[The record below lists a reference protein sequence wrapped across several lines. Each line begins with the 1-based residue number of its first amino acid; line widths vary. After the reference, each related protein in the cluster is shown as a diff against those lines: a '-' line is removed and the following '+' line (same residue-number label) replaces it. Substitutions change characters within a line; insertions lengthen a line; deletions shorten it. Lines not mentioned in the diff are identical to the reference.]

1 MKKISFIISFSIFSL
16 LINSSCGDDFLEKQP
31 QGQYSPAVL
40 KTPRGVEGAL
50 VGAYALLDGIGTSG
64 VTDWHGAAS
73 NWIFGSVVSD
83 DAYKGSDAGDQP
95 EQTFMERYVW
105 LPSNGHLYGKWR
117 VLYDGV
123 ARAND
128 VLKTLPE
135 VEEVDEARRAQITAE
150 ARFLRG
156 HYHFE
161 AKKMWNNISYISDEL
176 WDPSDPTS
184 VQVPNNEDAWP
195 QIQADF
201 QFAMETL
208 PETQPGNLGRP
219 TKYAAMAYLAKCH
232 MFQAFPNGI
241 ADLTRLSAAKALLDQ
256 IIASGRYRLVDNFH
270 DNFAA
275 ETRNNAESVFEI
287 QYSLTASDGNG
298 GNVGDGLTYMYP
310 NGPGGCCGFFQP
322 SQNLVN
328 AYKTD
333 ANGLPMIGTFND
345 VNVKNDEGILTSEP
359 FEPYQGNL
367 DARLDWTVGR
377 RGIPF
382 LDWGVHPGR
391 FWIRDQSYAGPFS
404 AKKQIVSKAESGK
417 SGNQRLSANNYRLM
431 RYSHVLLWAAE
442 CEVELGNLEQ
452 ARILVNMIR
461 ERAAKPEGF
470 VKHADGTPA
479 ANYVVGLYNDPWT
492 DQNAAREAVRFENRL
507 EFAMEGHRFF
517 DLVRWGIAE
526 PVLNKYLE
534 KERLLRTYLSG
545 AKFEDKHR
553 YYPIPEQAI
562 VYSSKG
568 GKPTLQQNPGY

>member
-1 MKKISFIISFSIFSL
+1 MKKLFLILYISLFCLFIIS
-16 LINSSCGDDFLEKQP
+16 SCSEDFLEKQP
-31 QGQYSPAVL
+31 QGQYSPQVL

-64 VTDWHGAAS
+64 VTDWHAAAS
-73 NWIFGSVVSD
+73 NWIYGSVVSD

-105 LPSNGHLYGKWR
+105 LPTNGHLYGKWR
-117 VLYDGV
+117 TVYDGI

-128 VLKTLPE
+128 VLITLPE
-135 VEEVDEARRAQITAE
+135 VPEINDVRRQQIIAE

-161 AKKMWNNISYISDEL
+161 AKQIWNNISYISDGF
-176 WDPSDPTS
+176 WNPNDPTS
-184 VQVPNNEDAWP
+184 VLVPNSENTWP
-195 QIQADF
+195 QIEADF
-201 QFAMETL
+201 QFALEIL
-208 PETQPGNLGRP
+208 PETQTEVGRP

-232 MFQAFPNGI
+232 MFQAFPNGQ
-241 ADLTRLSAAKALLDQ
+241 ADLAHLEAAKTLLDQ
-256 IIASGRYRLVDNFH
+256 IIASGNYRLMDNFH

-275 ETRNNAESVFEI
+275 ETRNNEESIFEI
-287 QYSLTASDGNG
+287 QYSLTAADGSG
-298 GNVGDGLTYMYP
+298 GNLGDGLTYMYP

-328 AYKTD
+328 SYQTD
-333 ANGLPMIGTFND
+333 SDGLPLIDGFND
-345 VNVKNDEGILTSEP
+345 VNVKSDEGLLTSDP
-359 FEPYQGNL
+359 FTPHQGNL

-417 SGNQRLSANNYRLM
+417 SGNQRLSDNNYRLI

-452 ARILVNMIR
+452 ARIYVNRIR
-461 ERAAKPEGF
+461 QRAANPDGF
-470 VKHADGTPA
+470 VRNTDGTPA
-479 ANYVVGLYNDPWT
+479 ANYVVGLYDEPWV
-492 DQNAAREAVRFENRL
+492 DQNAAREAVRFDNRL

-517 DLVRWGIAE
+517 DLVRWGISDQ
-526 PVLNKYLE
+526 VLNQYLD

-545 AKFEDKHR
+545 ATFEEKHR
-553 YYPIPEQAI
+553 YFPIPEQAI
-562 VYSSKG
+562 VYSSKD

>member
-1 MKKISFIISFSIFSL
+1 MKKSFLLYFPVLSIL
-16 LINSSCGDDFLEKQP
+16 LFSSCKEEFLEKQP
-31 QGQYSPAVL
+31 QGQYSPQVL
-40 KTPRGVEGAL
+40 KTSRGVEGAL

-64 VTDWHGAAS
+64 VTDWHAAAS
-73 NWIFGSVVSD
+73 NWIYGSVVSD

-105 LPSNGHLYGKWR
+105 LPTNGHLYGKWR
-117 VLYDGV
+117 TLYDGI

-128 VLKTLPE
+128 VLITLPDVPE
-135 VEEVDEARRAQITAE
+135 IEEARRQQIIAE

-161 AKKMWNNISYISDEL
+161 GKQIWNNISYIGDDI
-176 WDPSDPTS
+176 WNPNDPSS
-184 VQVPNNEDAWP
+184 VLIPNTDDAWP
-195 QIQADF
+195 QIEADF

-208 PETQPGNLGRP
+208 PETQTDLGRP

-232 MFQAFPNGI
+232 MFQAFPNGQ
-241 ADLTRLSAAKALLDQ
+241 ADLAHLEAAKGLLDQ
-256 IIASGRYRLVDNFH
+256 IIASGNYTLTENFH

-275 ETRNNAESVFEI
+275 ETRNNAESIFEV
-287 QYSLTASDGNG
+287 QYSLTAADGSG
-298 GNVGDGLTYMYP
+298 GNLGDGLTYMYP

-328 AYKTD
+328 AYQTD
-333 ANGLPMIGTFND
+333 ANGLPLIDSFNE
-345 VNVKNDEGILTSEP
+345 VNVKSDEGLLSSDP
-359 FEPYQGNL
+359 FEPHQGNL

-404 AKKQIVSKAESGK
+404 AKKQIVSEAESGK
-417 SGNQRLSANNYRLM
+417 TGNQRLSDNNYRLI

-452 ARILVNMIR
+452 ARNYVNIIR
-461 ERAAKPEGF
+461 QRAANPGGF
-470 VKHADGTPA
+470 VMNEDGSPA
-479 ANYVVGLYNDPWT
+479 ANYVVGLYQDPWVDGGT
-492 DQNAAREAVRFENRL
+492 AREAVRFENRL

-517 DLVRWGIAE
+517 DLVRWGISE
-526 PVLNKYLE
+526 EVLNRYLE
-534 KERLLRTYLSG
+534 KERVLRTYLSG
-545 AKFEDKHR
+545 ATFEEKHN
-553 YYPIPEQAI
+553 YFPIPEQAI
-562 VYSSKG
+562 VYSTKDG
-568 GKPTLQQNPGY
+568 QPTLQQNPGY